1 MRRLVIGVRMV
12 RVSAR
17 VALRMPVLIVPGV
30 LQALAVVAVIALAY
44 GALAPSSGGSVS
56 WSTRSVAVLA
66 AALFTTTAI
75 GTWSGAVVVALTAD
89 RLRGGDAGLRY
100 GVAQANRHLPALLG
114 WSLVS
119 ASVGGVLRLVEER
132 LGPVGRALT
141 GAAGMLFAAGT
152 VLVVPVLVLEG
163 ARPLQAL
170 RRSASLFRQRFGETA
185 GGELG
190 LQAATGAALV
200 AAIVLLACP
209 AAVVSLPLGLAVGA
223 LLLVAYLAVTAVLHA
238 VLSTVLHRYVTG
250 LPVEGHFGDL
260 AALFPPRR
268 TRPAP
273 VPSYPGP
280 HGTWDA
286 S

>member
-1 MRRLVIGVRMV
+1 MIGVRMV

-17 VALRMPVLIVPGV
+17 VAVRMPVLIVPGV
-30 LQALAVVAVIALAY
+30 LQALAVVGVMALMY
-44 GALAPSSGGSVS
+44 GALDPSSDGGVS
-56 WSTRSVAVLA
+56 WTPRSAAIVATG
-66 AALFTTTAI
+66 LFVTTTI
-75 GTWSGAVVVALTAD
+75 GTWAGAVVVALTAD

-100 GVAQANRHLPALLG
+100 GVAEANRHLPSLLA
-114 WSLVS
+114 WSLLS
-119 ASVGGVLRLVEER
+119 ATVGAVLRAVEER
-132 LGPVGRALT
+132 LGPVGRLLT
-141 GAAGMLFAAGT
+141 GTAGALFAAGT

-190 LQAATGAALV
+190 LQAATGLALL
-200 AAIVLLACP
+200 ASLVLLACP
-209 AAVVSLPLGLAVGA
+209 AAAVSLPLGIAVALA
-223 LLLVAYLAVTAVLHA
+223 LLVVYPAVYAVLHA
-238 VLSTVLHRYVTG
+238 VLSTVLHRYVSG

-260 AALFPPRR
+260 ADLFPPRR
-268 TRPAP
+268 TRVVGA
-273 VPSYPGP
+273 PSYPGP